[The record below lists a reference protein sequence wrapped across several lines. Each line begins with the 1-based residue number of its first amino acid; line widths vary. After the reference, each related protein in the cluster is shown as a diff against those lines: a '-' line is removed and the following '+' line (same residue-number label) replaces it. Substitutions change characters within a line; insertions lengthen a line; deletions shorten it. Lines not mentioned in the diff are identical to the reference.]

1 MPLPLKAAPHPS
13 DPIQPPASAL
23 PPRPR
28 PPALAPQVVDDMNK
42 ARTDDL
48 ADVQP
53 NLAGLKPKLA

>member
-1 MPLPLKAAPHPS
+1 VPSLPALPL
-13 DPIQPPASAL
+13 
-23 PPRPR
+23 
-28 PPALAPQVVDDMNK
+28 QVVDDMNK